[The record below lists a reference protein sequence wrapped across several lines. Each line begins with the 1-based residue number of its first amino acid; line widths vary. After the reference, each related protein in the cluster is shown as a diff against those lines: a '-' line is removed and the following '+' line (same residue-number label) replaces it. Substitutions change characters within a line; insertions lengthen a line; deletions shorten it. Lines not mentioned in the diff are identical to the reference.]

1 MSDNVKKNKSE
12 VKKNILYALWIVL
25 LVAAMTASVIVVAKI
40 SKDRNSQIDN
50 PQNSQ
55 TIADEASGD
64 GSSDEKDD
72 SSGKGGTEQGDDKP
86 SGGETE
92 PVDTKIVF
100 AMPMKNAE
108 VIKKYTHDTVVFNS
122 TLGAYMGHL
131 AIDYKATDN
140 DDVYCVYDGVVESVQ
155 TSYLT
160 GTTITIN
167 HGNGLKTVYNSVE
180 ADEKLYEG
188 KKVEKGEVLG
198 KISANNLQEYKDGAH
213 LHFEVIKNNEKID
226 PEEYLIGEE
235 K

>member
-1 MSDNVKKNKSE
+1 M
-12 VKKNILYALWIVL
+12 
-25 LVAAMTASVIVVAKI
+25 
-40 SKDRNSQIDN
+40 
-50 PQNSQ
+50 
-55 TIADEASGD
+55 
-64 GSSDEKDD
+64 
-72 SSGKGGTEQGDDKP
+72 
-86 SGGETE
+86 
-92 PVDTKIVF
+92 
-100 AMPMKNAE
+100 
-108 VIKKYTHDTVVFNS
+108 
-122 TLGAYMGHL
+122 
-131 AIDYKATDN
+131 
-140 DDVYCVYDGVVESVQ
+140 ESVQ

>member
-40 SKDRNSQIDN
+40 SKDRSSQIDN
-50 PQNSQ
+50 PPDSQ
-55 TIADEASGD
+55 TTADEASGS

-72 SSGKGGTEQGDDKP
+72 SSGKGGNEQGEEKP
-86 SGGETE
+86 PEGDTE

-131 AIDYKATDN
+131 AIDYKATGN
-140 DDVYCVYDGVVESVQ
+140 DEVYCVYDGVVESVQ

-160 GTTITIN
+160 GTTITVN